1 MSIQKDLLQLENRF
15 DNSITDSKIN
25 TSNELTYTNKHF
37 NMQIVASET
46 KLIDKHNQ
54 LLDMIMDMNNRNTLR
69 FESIGDALSRLES
82 NPRSSDKSF
91 KVIKSY
97 FDEQKSNS
105 LDDRLNVFESKL
117 NLLLENLDK
126 IIR

>member
-1 MSIQKDLLQLENRF
+1 
-15 DNSITDSKIN
+15 
-25 TSNELTYTNKHF
+25 
-37 NMQIVASET
+37 MQIAASET

-69 FESIGDALSRLES
+69 FESIGNALSRLED

-97 FDEQKSNS
+97 FDEQKSNT
-105 LDDRLNVFESKL
+105 LDDRLKVLEAKL
-117 NLLLENLDK
+117 NLLLENLNK
-126 IIR
+126 IVL